1 MGAMTETAI
10 LGRAAYDRYLAAFN
24 ARDYDGVADFYVDPP
39 SMEFFGIK
47 ITSRQELKDFYAW
60 LHDNV
65 DENVRVLNFAASET
79 CTAIDA
85 IVRITAKQDLTR
97 EALDA
102 KGATGFFPITAGVV
116 QEIRQFIFY
125 TTRGGKIEK
134 VECALPPM
142 ALETL

>member
-1 MGAMTETAI
+1 MTQDAI
-10 LGRAAYDRYLAAFN
+10 LDRAAYDRYLAAFN

-39 SMEFFGIK
+39 RMEFFGIVV
-47 ITSRQELKDFYAW
+47 TSREELKNFYAW

-65 DENVRVLNFAASET
+65 DESVRVLNFAASET

-85 IVRITAKQDLTR
+85 IVRIAAKKDLTR

-102 KGATGFFPITAGVV
+102 RGATGFFPIEAGVV

-125 TTRGGKIEK
+125 TTKGGRIEK

>member
-1 MGAMTETAI
+1 M
-10 LGRAAYDRYLAAFN
+10 LDRAAYDRYLAAFN
-24 ARDYDGVADFYVDPP
+24 ARDYDAVADFYVDPP
-39 SMEFFGIK
+39 QMEFFGIV
-47 ITSRQELKDFYAW
+47 ITSRDELKDFYAW
-60 LHDNV
+60 LH
-65 DENVRVLNFAASET
+65 ENVAETVRILNFASGET

-85 IVRITAKQDLTR
+85 VVRIAAKKDLTR

-102 KGATGFFPITAGVV
+102 KGATGFFPIEAGVV

>member
-1 MGAMTETAI
+1 M
-10 LGRAAYDRYLAAFN
+10 LDRAGYDRYLAAFN

-39 SMEFFGIK
+39 RMEFFGIV

-65 DENVRVLNFAASET
+65 EETVRILNFAAGET

-85 IVRITAKQDLTR
+85 IVRIVAKKDLTR

-102 KGATGFFPITAGVV
+102 RGATGFFPIKAGVV

-125 TTRGGKIEK
+125 TTKGGKIEK

>member
-1 MGAMTETAI
+1 M
-10 LGRAAYDRYLAAFN
+10 LDRAGYDRYLAAFN

-39 SMEFFGIK
+39 RMEFFGIV

-65 DENVRVLNFAASET
+65 EETVRILNFASGET

-85 IVRITAKQDLTR
+85 IVRIVAKKDLTR

-102 KGATGFFPITAGVV
+102 RGATGFFPIKAGVV

-125 TTRGGKIEK
+125 TTKGGKIEK

>member
-1 MGAMTETAI
+1 M
-10 LGRAAYDRYLAAFN
+10 LDRAGYDRYLAAFN

-39 SMEFFGIK
+39 RMEFFGIV

-65 DENVRVLNFAASET
+65 EETVRILNFAAGET

-85 IVRITAKQDLTR
+85 IVRIAAKKDLTR

-102 KGATGFFPITAGVV
+102 RGATGFFPIKAGVV

-125 TTRGGKIEK
+125 TTKGGKIEK

>member
-1 MGAMTETAI
+1 M
-10 LGRAAYDRYLAAFN
+10 LDRAAYDRYLAAFN

-39 SMEFFGIK
+39 KMEFFGIV

-65 DENVRVLNFAASET
+65 DEHVRVLNFAASET

-85 IVRITAKQDLTR
+85 IVRIAAKKDLTR
-97 EALDA
+97 ETLDA
-102 KGATGFFPITAGVV
+102 RGATGFFPIEAGVV

>member
-1 MGAMTETAI
+1 MM
-10 LGRAAYDRYLAAFN
+10 LDRAAYDRYLAAFN

-39 SMEFFGIK
+39 RMEFFGIV
-47 ITSRQELKDFYAW
+47 ITSRQELKDFYTW

-65 DENVRVLNFAASET
+65 EENVRVLNFAASET
-79 CTAIDA
+79 CSAIDA
-85 IVRITAKQDLTR
+85 IVRIAAKKDLTR

-102 KGATGFFPITAGVV
+102 KGATGFFPIEAGVV

-125 TTRGGKIEK
+125 TTKGGKIEK

-142 ALETL
+142 ALETV

>member
-1 MGAMTETAI
+1 MGVMTDTAI
-10 LGRAAYDRYLAAFN
+10 LDRAAYDRYLAAFN
-24 ARDYDGVADFYVDPP
+24 ARDYDAVADFYVDPP

-47 ITSRQELKDFYAW
+47 ITSRQELKQFYAW
-60 LHDNV
+60 LHDNI

-85 IVRITAKQDLTR
+85 IVRITANKDLTR
-97 EALDA
+97 EALDG
-102 KGATGFFPITAGVV
+102 KGATGFFPITAGDV
-116 QEIRQFIFY
+116 QDIRQFIFY

>member
-1 MGAMTETAI
+1 M
-10 LGRAAYDRYLAAFN
+10 LDRAAYDRYLAAFN
-24 ARDYDGVADFYVDPP
+24 ARDYDGVADFYIDPP
-39 SMEFFGIK
+39 HMEFFGIT

-65 DENVRVLNFAASET
+65 DENVRILNFAASET

-85 IVRITAKQDLTR
+85 IVRIAAKKDLTR
-97 EALDA
+97 EVLDA
-102 KGATGFFPITAGVV
+102 KGATGFFPIEAGVV

-125 TTRGGKIEK
+125 TTKGGRIEK

>member
-1 MGAMTETAI
+1 M
-10 LGRAAYDRYLAAFN
+10 LDRAAYDRYLAAFN

-39 SMEFFGIK
+39 RMEFFGIV

-65 DENVRVLNFAASET
+65 EENVRILNFAASET

-85 IVRITAKQDLTR
+85 IVQIAAKKDLTR

-125 TTRGGKIEK
+125 TTKGGKIEK

>member
-1 MGAMTETAI
+1 MM
-10 LGRAAYDRYLAAFN
+10 LDRAAYDRYLAAFN

-39 SMEFFGIK
+39 RMEFFGIV

-65 DENVRVLNFAASET
+65 EENVRILNFAASET

-85 IVRITAKQDLTR
+85 IVRIAAKKDLTR

-102 KGATGFFPITAGVV
+102 KGATGFFPIEAGVV

-125 TTRGGKIEK
+125 TTKGGKIEK

>member
-1 MGAMTETAI
+1 MGAMTDTAI
-10 LGRAAYDRYLAAFN
+10 LDRAAYDRYLAAFN
-24 ARDYDGVADFYVDPP
+24 TRDYDAVADFYVDPP
-39 SMEFFGIK
+39 MMEFFGIK
-47 ITSRQELKDFYAW
+47 ITSRLELRQFYAW
-60 LHDNV
+60 LHDNI
-65 DENVRVLNFAASET
+65 DETVRVLNFAASET

-102 KGATGFFPITAGVV
+102 KGGTGFFPIRAGDV

>member
-1 MGAMTETAI
+1 MMQSAI
-10 LGRAAYDRYLAAFN
+10 LDRAAYDRYLAAFN

-47 ITSRQELKDFYAW
+47 ITSRAELKDFYAW

-85 IVRITAKQDLTR
+85 IVRIAAKKDLTR

-102 KGATGFFPITAGVV
+102 KGATGFFPIEAGVV

-125 TTRGGKIEK
+125 TIKGGRIEK

>member
-1 MGAMTETAI
+1 MTEATMLDRTA
-10 LGRAAYDRYLAAFN
+10 YERYLAAFN

-39 SMEFFGIK
+39 KMEFFGIV

-65 DENVRVLNFAASET
+65 DEHVRVLNFAASET

-85 IVRITAKQDLTR
+85 IVRITAKKDLTR

-102 KGATGFFPITAGVV
+102 RGATGFLPITAGDV
-116 QEIRQFIFY
+116 QEIRQFILY
-125 TTRGGKIEK
+125 TTRGGLIEK
-134 VECALPPM
+134 VECALPPPLSPL
-142 ALETL
+142 A